1 MMTLFQLGASVVF
14 HKPLQRGPFHMQ
26 RSTDT
31 VQKER
36 GREGGREGEKII
48 KKTKQKENKRSMPG
62 RDGGERASETKSTAV
77 RRS

>member
-1 MMTLFQLGASVVF
+1 
-14 HKPLQRGPFHMQ
+14 MQ